1 MHENPRNRL
10 CGDPARFAFFPS
22 TRKNS
27 PTRSFRPPRVA
38 HGLLAIGRYPRRRG
52 NFAAGTSDDFFGWLH
67 GRKTNRIDTDSKY
80 SPSQGGSQMEK
91 LSINIEKCDIEDAV
105 IVKPAGSIDSTTAQ
119 VVERR
124 LINLVDRGIKYLIID
139 FSKTTFISS
148 SGVGILLG
156 LVSSLREDNGDLV
169 LMNVSNRIKEIFD
182 ILNISDY
189 FVTIEN
195 IDQLREHIPAR

>member
-1 MHENPRNRL
+1 
-10 CGDPARFAFFPS
+10 
-22 TRKNS
+22 
-27 PTRSFRPPRVA
+27 
-38 HGLLAIGRYPRRRG
+38 
-52 NFAAGTSDDFFGWLH
+52 
-67 GRKTNRIDTDSKY
+67 
-80 SPSQGGSQMEK
+80 MEK